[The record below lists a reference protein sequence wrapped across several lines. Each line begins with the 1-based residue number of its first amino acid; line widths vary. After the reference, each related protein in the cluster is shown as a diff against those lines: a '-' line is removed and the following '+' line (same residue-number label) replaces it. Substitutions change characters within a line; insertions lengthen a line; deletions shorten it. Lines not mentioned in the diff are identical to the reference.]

1 MIAPPS
7 RANGVVPMRGTLAG
21 MIVALVLIAFS
32 GCQQK
37 PAASLAAEE
46 PGRPASAMGLAAPG
60 SSASSSAN
68 EPRDT
73 LAYEHTISVDL
84 DQDTVAERLREIEA
98 ACNADS
104 ASRCTVLESSLHW
117 RQRMPSASIR
127 MRLAPSGVDG
137 LITLASKGGKV
148 VERNTHAEDL
158 AQPVA
163 DTERE
168 LALLGVHRDRLAD
181 IMKSKN
187 LGIDQLI
194 TVSKELATVQA
205 QIETL
210 SSAHANLI
218 RRIDTDL
225 LTIDLSP
232 PAADIFS
239 QTTPVRDA
247 LRASGATF
255 REALADVIWFFSVF
269 VPWLFVI
276 LPGVVLLR
284 VFWRWVGRWL
294 GRFERRAA

>member
-1 MIAPPS
+1 
-7 RANGVVPMRGTLAG
+7 MRGALAG
-21 MIVALVLIAFS
+21 MIVAVGLVAFS

-37 PAASLAAEE
+37 PAATRASEGQGQ
-46 PGRPASAMGLAAPG
+46 PSSAMGLAAPG
-60 SSASSSAN
+60 SSVSGSAN

-84 DQDTVAERLREIEA
+84 DREAVPTRLREIEA
-98 ACNADS
+98 ACNADTV
-104 ASRCTVLESSLHW
+104 ARCAVLESSLHW
-117 RQRMPSASIR
+117 RERTPSASVR

-137 LITLASKGGKV
+137 LIALASKGGKI

-163 DTERE
+163 DTKRE
-168 LALLGVHRDRLAD
+168 LALLGVHRDRLAE
-181 IMKSKN
+181 IMKSKS
-187 LGIDQLI
+187 LGIDQLM

-205 QIETL
+205 QIDAL

-232 PAADIFS
+232 PAVDIFS
-239 QTTPVRDA
+239 QATPVRDA
-247 LRASGATF
+247 LRSSGESF
-255 REALADVIWFFSVF
+255 REALAMVIVF
-269 VPWLFVI
+269 VSTVVPWLFVI
-276 LPGVVLLR
+276 LPGLILLR
-284 VFWRWVGRWL
+284 MFWRWVGRWL